1 MNSTWKR
8 ALRRLCLVGWLCLAQ
23 APAGASGDAPAP
35 YLYQGADRLHKLV
48 EGARREGSV
57 PVTTPL
63 DPQDPGPLVVAAA
76 AFAPHRQY
84 VAHRFNFLTIA
95 CMQHPTGKRGRGA
108 GQQRRGQ
115 HAAPVRVPADRSG
128 HRPGWGGQVEPLWRV
143 VSQKTNGQSGLK

>member
-95 CMQHPTGKRGRGA
+95 CNTRLVKRDE
-108 GQQRRGQ
+108 
-115 HAAPVRVPADRSG
+115 VPASSAVGSTPHRFAYPLIDPAIVQGGADRLNRCG
-128 HRPGWGGQVEPLWRV
+128 R
-143 VSQKTNGQSGLK
+143 SGLK